1 MCKGR
6 SAWRAGPSVGGKSIA
21 FAAVPADVHPVRRFL
36 PLLLAAF
43 SVALSACAT
52 KVGAPIRVACL
63 GDSITEA
70 ANLKEDTY
78 PAQLGRLL
86 GPGYDVRNFGKSGAT
101 LLDAGDKPYRQQP
114 EFAAALEFRPQVVVI
129 ALGTN
134 DSKPQNWRF
143 RDQFARDY
151 ASLIAR
157 FRALPTAPRI
167 YICQPMPAWPP
178 SGWAISPEVI
188 EHELRPLLAEIAR
201 QEQAGLID
209 MFTPMRDHHDFTPDH
224 VHPDA
229 RGAAILA
236 QTVAEALRDRKQ

>member
-1 MCKGR
+1 MTGI
-6 SAWRAGPSVGGKSIA
+6 AIA
-21 FAAVPADVHPVRRFL
+21 FTAAASDVRDMRRLL
-36 PLLLAAF
+36 PLLLAAV

-52 KVGAPIRVACL
+52 KVAAPIRVACL

-70 ANLKEDTY
+70 ASLGDQTY

-86 GPGYDVRNFGKSGAT
+86 GPGYDVRNFGKSGTT
-101 LLDAGDKPYRQQP
+101 LLDAGDKPYRQQ
-114 EFAAALEFRPQVVVI
+114 EVLAAALEFRPQVVVI

-151 ASLIAR
+151 ASLIAQ
-157 FRALPTAPRI
+157 FRALPSSPRI
-167 YICQPMPAWPP
+167 YVCQPMPAWPP

-188 EHELRPLLAEIAR
+188 EQDLRPLLAEIAR
-201 QEQAGLID
+201 KEQAGLID
-209 MFTPMRDHHDFTPDH
+209 MFTAMRGHHEFAPDH
-224 VHPDA
+224 VHPDG

-236 QTVAEALRDRKQ
+236 QTVAEALQDHKP